1 MKRIFSWHFLIR
13 SLMYLTKKIELKKV
27 ARRFDILKH
36 HYQECREMI
45 CFRDLERKQLQSL
58 GSEIAIPLQP
68 VFTSMKLGNILK
80 DKGAETEDEI
90 WSK

>member
-13 SLMYLTKKIELKKV
+13 SLIYLTKKNM
-27 ARRFDILKH
+27 LKH
-36 HYQECREMI
+36 HYQQCRQMI
-45 CFRDLERKQLQSL
+45 SFRDAGRKQLQSL
-58 GSEIAIPLQP
+58 GSKIPIPLQP

-80 DKGAETEDEI
+80 DKGAETEDRI

>member
-1 MKRIFSWHFLIR
+1 MKRIFSWNFLIR
-13 SLMYLTKKIELKKV
+13 SLMYLTKKIELKNV
-27 ARRFDILKH
+27 TRRFDILKH

-45 CFRDLERKQLQSL
+45 SFRDVERKQLRSL
-58 GSEIAIPLQP
+58 GSKIAIPLHP

-80 DKGAETEDEI
+80 DKGAETEDRI